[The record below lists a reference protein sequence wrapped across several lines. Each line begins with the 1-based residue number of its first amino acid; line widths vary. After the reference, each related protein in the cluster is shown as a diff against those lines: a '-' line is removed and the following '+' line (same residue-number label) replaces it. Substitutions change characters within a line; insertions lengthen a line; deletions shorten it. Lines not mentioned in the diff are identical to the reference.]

1 MILYAES
8 SAILAWLLDE
18 DPVEDIRAALAD
30 AELVITSDLTLIE
43 CERGLIQARARGRIG
58 ESEIISRASQFR
70 QTAHHWMCLA
80 LEPEVADRARAPFP
94 TEPIRTL
101 DALHLAFALAAQ
113 TLVVGGARVLTL
125 DHRIRESALAL
136 GMEIFPEPD
145 QSA

>member
-43 CERGLIQARARGRIG
+43 CDRGLIQARARGRLS
-58 ESEIISRASQFR
+58 ESEVISRASQFR
-70 QTAHHWMCLA
+70 QTAHHWACLA
-80 LEPEVADRARAPFP
+80 LEPEIADRAKAPFP

-101 DALHLAFALAAQ
+101 DALHLAFVLAAQ
-113 TLVVGGARVLTL
+113 SLVGTTRVLTL

-136 GMEIFPEPD
+136 GLEIFPESD

>member
-1 MILYAES
+1 LILYAES

-43 CERGLIQARARGRIG
+43 CERGLIQARARGRI
-58 ESEIISRASQFR
+58 SENEVISRASQFR
-70 QTAHHWMCLA
+70 LTAHHWVCLA
-80 LEPEVADRARAPFP
+80 LEPEIADRAKAPFP

-113 TLVVGGARVLTL
+113 SLVGNTRILTL
-125 DHRIRESALAL
+125 DHRVRESALAL
-136 GMEIFPEPD
+136 GMEIFPEH
-145 QSA
+145 

>member
-43 CERGLIQARARGRIG
+43 CERGLIQARARGRI
-58 ESEIISRASQFR
+58 SENEVISRASQFR
-70 QTAHHWMCLA
+70 LTAHHWVCLA
-80 LEPEVADRARAPFP
+80 LEPEIADRAKAPFP

-113 TLVVGGARVLTL
+113 SLVGNTRILTL
-125 DHRIRESALAL
+125 DHRVRESALAL
-136 GMEIFPEPD
+136 GMEIFPEH
-145 QSA
+145 

>member
-43 CERGLIQARARGRIG
+43 CERGLIQARARGRI
-58 ESEIISRASQFR
+58 SENEVISRASQFR
-70 QTAHHWMCLA
+70 LTAHHWVCLA
-80 LEPEVADRARAPFP
+80 LEPEIADRAKAPFP

-113 TLVVGGARVLTL
+113 SLVGDTRILTL
-125 DHRIRESALAL
+125 DHRVRESALAL
-136 GMEIFPEPD
+136 GMGVFPEH
-145 QSA
+145 

>member
-1 MILYAES
+1 LILYAES

-43 CERGLIQARARGRIG
+43 CERGLIQARARGRI
-58 ESEIISRASQFR
+58 SENEVISRASQFR
-70 QTAHHWMCLA
+70 LTAHHWMCLA
-80 LEPEVADRARAPFP
+80 LEPEIADRAKAPFP

-113 TLVVGGARVLTL
+113 SLVGNTRILTL
-125 DHRIRESALAL
+125 DHRVRESALAL
-136 GMEIFPEPD
+136 GMEVFPEH
-145 QSA
+145 

>member
-1 MILYAES
+1 LILYAES

-43 CERGLIQARARGRIG
+43 CERGLIQARARGRI
-58 ESEIISRASQFR
+58 SENEVISRASQFR
-70 QTAHHWMCLA
+70 LTAHHWVCLA
-80 LEPEVADRARAPFP
+80 LEPEIADRAKAPFP

-113 TLVVGGARVLTL
+113 SLVGNTRILTL
-125 DHRIRESALAL
+125 DHRVRESALAL
-136 GMEIFPEPD
+136 GMEVFPEH
-145 QSA
+145 

>member
-43 CERGLIQARARGRIG
+43 CERGLIQARARGRI
-58 ESEIISRASQFR
+58 SENEVISRASQFR
-70 QTAHHWMCLA
+70 LTAHHWVCLA
-80 LEPEVADRARAPFP
+80 LEPEIADRAKAPFP

-113 TLVVGGARVLTL
+113 SLVGNTRILTL
-125 DHRIRESALAL
+125 DHRVRESALAL
-136 GMEIFPEPD
+136 GMEVFPEH
-145 QSA
+145 